1 MELLF
6 ITLGG
11 AILGLAARYALPRRE
26 FHGVVLV
33 PAVGAAAAA
42 VAWVAL
48 TWLGLAWDGG
58 WIWLASLVLSAAAAA
73 ATAFLVGRRR
83 EEDDARTFER
93 LARFGLARG

>member
-11 AILGLAARYALPRRE
+11 ALLGIAARYLVPRRAT
-26 FHGVVLV
+26 HGVALV
-33 PAVGAAAAA
+33 PAVGAGAAA

-58 WIWLASLVLSAAAAA
+58 WIWVISLVVSGLAAAAVA
-73 ATAFLVGRRR
+73 MVLGPRR
-83 EEDDARTFER
+83 ERDDAEAFAR
-93 LARFGLARG
+93 LAKVGVARG

>member
-11 AILGLAARYALPRRE
+11 ALLGIAARYLVPRRSM
-26 FHGVVLV
+26 HGVALV
-33 PAVGAAAAA
+33 PAVGAGAAA

-58 WIWLASLVLSAAAAA
+58 WIWVISLVVSGLAAAAVA
-73 ATAFLVGRRR
+73 MAIGPRR
-83 EEDDARTFER
+83 ERADAEAFTR
-93 LARFGLARG
+93 LAKVGVARG

>member
-11 AILGLAARYALPRRE
+11 AILGLAARYVVPRRE
-26 FHGVVLV
+26 FHGVLLV
-33 PAVGAAAAA
+33 PAVGAGTAA
-42 VAWVAL
+42 VVWVAL

-58 WIWLASLVLSAAAAA
+58 WIWLVSLVLSGAAAAGA
-73 ATAFLVGRRR
+73 AYVVGRRR
-83 EEDDARTFER
+83 EQDDVRTYER